1 MTRRPWSAPALAI
14 MLFGIVGAGPDP
26 PKITKMEIVPSLVV
40 VGSDPTNATSFEVE
54 VRLWTGEADRVSIV
68 DGYLPQWTTS
78 APWLKLVSPP
88 GFRARFEI
96 VAGARPSGV
105 TLPAFVQVT
114 AGGMTTEPGAK
125 VMFAP
130 DDLNGADGVI
140 AEYDPDRQ
148 PTAVVVS
155 ADRMSAQ
162 DPCMSVST
170 LIRRTML
177 GPLVAKCSGSETAWG
192 VAVLSKGHAM
202 VLTPP
207 VPWTSTP
214 DPVID
219 VSSQQTPRLAL
230 PLALHVMVAPGP
242 DDAIDPVVLRD
253 SILKIAKDDIK
264 AADSLL
270 DESRAGIAL
279 DLIQSE
285 AIDTSDEV
293 KIAGC
298 PSGDTVT
305 AARDVPGVLNVY
317 YVNDMGNFRGRTCD
331 RQDGR
336 KQDVVYVVSPR
347 HQSTTLVHEIGHAL
361 GLVLPRKGHTDTIGG
376 LDRTNIMTS
385 GDQDTDPAGRHRLTV
400 GQVFRMNADS
410 ASWLTWAPE
419 KSGDWSTPLR
429 KSTAIRVRCTCG
441 SDDPAKACPGLG
453 DDDAARS
460 DRPDGVNAWDCF
472 DEVIF
477 YGVPA
482 TEEPVAVVAGRRG
495 GTDTCRTDV
504 PGETAHHSSA
514 TFIRFDNLTR
524 PGQCPAWAAVFFK
537 ERGVRFLP
545 LAEPDVA
552 FSQGADR
559 IVVSTTPDRRD
570 VPVHLYYASSDQ
582 TEVREEMAHAKVAYG
597 ASNRSGILLQ
607 FDENEGVACPQ
618 SSPAEPA
625 IEICY
630 LSTGTD
636 EATLTDRHID
646 ILGGRG
652 TTTLSHYL
660 GLAFGLSELT
670 SAATAPSA
678 NVMQLDAAA
687 RGTKLTLSQVFQISA
702 GIDSKLCKPAICPV
716 LSPDVNP

>member
-1 MTRRPWSAPALAI
+1 MTRLVSTAPAFAI
-14 MLFGIVGAGPDP
+14 MLLGIVGAGPDP
-26 PKITKMEIVPSLVV
+26 PRITKMEIVPSLVV
-40 VGSDPTNATSFEVE
+40 VGSDPSNATSFEVE

-68 DGYLPQWTTS
+68 DGYLPQWTAS
-78 APWLKLVSPP
+78 APWIKLVSST

-96 VAGARPSGV
+96 EAGALPSGSAP
-105 TLPAFVQVT
+105 LAYVQVT

-125 VMFAP
+125 IVFAP
-130 DDLNGADGVI
+130 DVLSAADGVI
-140 AEYDPDRQ
+140 AAYDPDRQ

-155 ADRMSAQ
+155 ADRGSSQ

-170 LIRRTML
+170 LVRRAML
-177 GPLVAKCSGSETAWG
+177 GPLVAKCSDGETAWG
-192 VAVLSKGHAM
+192 VAVLSKGHSM

-207 VPWTSTP
+207 VTWTSTP

-219 VSSQQTPRLAL
+219 VSSQQTPRLAV

-242 DDAIDPVVLRD
+242 DDDIDPVVLRD

-285 AIDTSDEV
+285 TIDTADEV
-293 KIAGC
+293 KIANC
-298 PSGDTVT
+298 PAGDTVT
-305 AARDVPGVLNVY
+305 AAHDVSGVLNVY
-317 YVNDMGNFRGRTCD
+317 YVNDMGNYRGRACD
-331 RQDGR
+331 RHDTR

-347 HQSTTLVHEIGHAL
+347 HQSTTLAHEIGHAL
-361 GLVLPRKGHTDTIGG
+361 GLFLPGQGHTDKIGG

-410 ASWLTWAPE
+410 ASWLTWAAD
-419 KSGDWSTPLR
+419 KSGNPLR
-429 KSTAIRVRCTCG
+429 DAAAVRVRCTCG
-441 SDDPAKACPGLG
+441 SDDPATACPGLG
-453 DDDAARS
+453 DDVAARS
-460 DRPDGVNAWDCF
+460 DRSDGINAWDCS

-477 YGVPA
+477 YEVPE
-482 TEEPVAVVAGRRG
+482 TEQPVAVVAGRRW
-495 GTDTCRTDV
+495 GTDICRTDV
-504 PGETAHHSSA
+504 PGETEHHFEA
-514 TFIRFDNLTR
+514 TFVRFDNLTR

-537 ERGVRFLP
+537 ERAVLFLP
-545 LAEPDVA
+545 LAEPDVGLT
-552 FSQGADR
+552 QGADE
-559 IVVSTTPDRRD
+559 IVMGDPIPDRLE

-582 TEVREEMAHAKVAYG
+582 SEVRREMAHAAAAYG
-597 ASNRSGILLQ
+597 PSNRSGILLQ
-607 FDENEGVACPQ
+607 FDENENVGCPQ
-618 SSPAEPA
+618 NSPAKPA
-625 IEICY
+625 IEVCY

-636 EATLTDRHID
+636 EATLTGRHID

-660 GLAFGLSELT
+660 GLALGLSELT
-670 SAATAPSA
+670 SAATVPSA
-678 NVMQLDAAA
+678 NVMQADAAA

-702 GIDSKLCKPAICPV
+702 ELNPALCGTATCPV